1 MKRAQETFIRA
12 LLDPVHP
19 VPEGLVDCDARGAGR
34 RFDVYRNNV
43 ATSLAEAICV
53 GFPVVT
59 RLIGQQNMNVLAGA
73 FLRAHPPDDPVLMRY
88 GADFPQFLAGAPQLA
103 HLGYLPD
110 VARLELAIRYSY
122 HAGDADPIAPER
134 MGDIPPEAL
143 LQASIRF
150 APAVHLVRSDWPIHD
165 IWQFN
170 TNDNAAKP
178 QAGAQ
183 DVLITRPE
191 FDPLV
196 LLLPSG
202 GGEWIQSLMQGNNI
216 GTALDAACAKTPEF
230 DMASPLTLLL
240 QGRAILSLAE

>member
-1 MKRAQETFIRA
+1 MTHAQETFIRA
-12 LLDPVHP
+12 LLNPVHP
-19 VPEGLVDCDARGAGR
+19 VPEGLVDGAAHGAGR

-53 GFPVVT
+53 GFPVIT

-73 FLRAHPPDDPVLMRY
+73 FLRAHPPDDPIMMHY
-88 GADFPQFLAGAPQLA
+88 GAVFPQFLADSPQLA

-110 VARLELAIRYSY
+110 VARLELAIRRSY
-122 HAGDADPIAPER
+122 HAGDTPPIAPER
-134 MGDIPPEAL
+134 MADIPPEAL
-143 LQASIRF
+143 LQAGIRF

-196 LLLPSG
+196 LLLPNG
-202 GGEWIQSLMQGNNI
+202 GGDWIQSLMLGNTI
-216 GTALDAACAKTPEF
+216 GTALDAACTKTPEF
-230 DMASPLTLLL
+230 DMTSPLTLLL
-240 QGRAILSLAE
+240 QGGAIVSLVE

>member
-1 MKRAQETFIRA
+1 MNRTQETFVHA

-19 VPEGLVDCDARGAGR
+19 VPEGLVDGAARGAGR

-73 FLRAHPPDDPVLMRY
+73 FLRAHPPDGPVLMHY
-88 GADFPQFLAGAPQLA
+88 GADFPQFLADAPQLT

-110 VARLELAIRYSY
+110 VARLELAIRRSY
-122 HAGDADPIAPER
+122 HAADAPPIDPER

-150 APAVHLVRSDWPIHD
+150 APAVHLLRSDWPIHD

-196 LLLPSG
+196 LLLPNG
-202 GGEWIQSLMQGNNI
+202 GADWIQSLMQGNNI
-216 GTALDAACAKTPEF
+216 AAALDAACAKTPEF
-230 DMASPLTLLL
+230 DMASPLTLLV
-240 QGRAILSLAE
+240 QGRAIISLVE